1 MDLREDRKVQSTF
14 LEVYMIT
21 LRFDMGKGKKIRNS
35 KVLSPAW
42 AANLLN
48 DWENPLTS
56 PSHM

>member
-48 DWENPLTS
+48 DCGKIP
-56 PSHM
+56 